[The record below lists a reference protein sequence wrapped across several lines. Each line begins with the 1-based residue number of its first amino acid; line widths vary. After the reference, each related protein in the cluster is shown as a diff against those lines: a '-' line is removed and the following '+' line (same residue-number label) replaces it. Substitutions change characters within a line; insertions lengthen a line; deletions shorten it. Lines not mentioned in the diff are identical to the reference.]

1 MIEEMKIISTAKMSG
16 RHQEKLVTSYP
27 HHQFHFYASM
37 KEAQAD
43 VMDADIL
50 VTYGED
56 LTPENIPEMQKLK
69 WIQVLSAGVDMM
81 PLSLLADRG
90 ILVTNASGIHKIPMA
105 EYTFGVMLQVARKMN
120 ELYEKQRNSEWDRS
134 IRVEELYGKTLGII
148 GVGAIGEEIARRAQ
162 VFGMKVL
169 GVSRSGTLK
178 SGCDEMYAQKDLLTV
193 LPRCDYIVVI
203 VPLTEETRNLIGRTE
218 LEAMK
223 ESAVLINI
231 ARGAVLDEEAL
242 VTHLQEG
249 KLKMAVLDVFS
260 EEPLPKSSPF
270 WQLENC
276 LVTPHMSGRSPFYM
290 ERALEIFH
298 HNLTAYDKEAES
310 DMINVIDCRRGY

>member
-1 MIEEMKIISTAKMSG
+1 
-16 RHQEKLVTSYP
+16 
-27 HHQFHFYASM
+27 
-37 KEAQAD
+37 
-43 VMDADIL
+43 
-50 VTYGED
+50 
-56 LTPENIPEMQKLK
+56 
-69 WIQVLSAGVDMM
+69 
-81 PLSLLADRG
+81 
-90 ILVTNASGIHKIPMA
+90 
-105 EYTFGVMLQVARKMN
+105 
-120 ELYEKQRNSEWDRS
+120 
-134 IRVEELYGKTLGII
+134 
-148 GVGAIGEEIARRAQ
+148 
-162 VFGMKVL
+162 VL

-310 DMINVIDCRRGY
+310 DMMNVIDCRRGY